1 MKIFIEKA
9 KNESEILII
18 KSISEKVMKLS
29 SQQMRELNIEQY
41 INNNLS
47 IEIQKFYDK
56 ANSLFENLNNIQQTK
71 ELFES
76 KVELL
81 KNIIKINIKE
91 KLESKMVSCPP
102 WPKDIP

>member
-18 KSISEKVMKLS
+18 KSVSEKVMKLS
-29 SQQMRELNIEQY
+29 SQQLRELNIEQY

-56 ANSLFENLNNIQQTK
+56 ANSLFENLKNIQ
-71 ELFES
+71 
-76 KVELL
+76 
-81 KNIIKINIKE
+81 
-91 KLESKMVSCPP
+91 
-102 WPKDIP
+102 